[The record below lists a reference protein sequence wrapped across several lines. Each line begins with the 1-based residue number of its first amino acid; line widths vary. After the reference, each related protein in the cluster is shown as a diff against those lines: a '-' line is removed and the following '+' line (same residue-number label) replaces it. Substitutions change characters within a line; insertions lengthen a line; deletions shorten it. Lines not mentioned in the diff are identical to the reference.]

1 MHFDLPAGKGRWWRK
16 GGIQIGCNFN
26 EVIIHN
32 HAFSSLDED
41 DCRPNLIFARFNIHA
56 VIRDCRR
63 LTGLCTAGRW
73 CWRVLDRN
81 ELGWIEQ
88 VPIVSNVCPKLRYLH
103 PHQPHHR
110 HSHTNSITHFRIVKQ
125 PPSLSRGLT
134 IIIVQYKE
142 QCEITIHVI
151 YYFVLFCYVPR
162 VVHQV

>member
-16 GGIQIGCNFN
+16 GRIQIGCNLTKLLYITTHSHHWMRMT
-26 EVIIHN
+26 VV
-32 HAFSSLDED
+32 
-41 DCRPNLIFARFNIHA
+41 RTWFNIHA

-110 HSHTNSITHFRIVKQ
+110 HSHTNSITLFRIVKQ

-151 YYFVLFCYVPR
+151 YYFVLFCYAPR